1 MCTRTVMRQLCS
13 SPRGMHFSSAAS
25 QLHPDCG
32 GSVLSPADS
41 PALGCL
47 IRSARFLLFLIRF
60 MFQMLFYLSACTK
73 KSMKHCPISSLE
85 GSERFKTADIYEG
98 WRFNDES
105 SSTTEAKCVLHSSFG
120 RDNTADAGRCAFH
133 PEVGM
138 HSRAHVLIAFIV
150 PEQCS
155 QCIATG

>member
-1 MCTRTVMRQLCS
+1 
-13 SPRGMHFSSAAS
+13 
-25 QLHPDCG
+25 
-32 GSVLSPADS
+32 
-41 PALGCL
+41 
-47 IRSARFLLFLIRF
+47 
-60 MFQMLFYLSACTK
+60 
-73 KSMKHCPISSLE
+73 MKHCPISGLE

-105 SSTTEAKCVLHSSFG
+105 SSTTEAKCVLHSSSG

-138 HSRAHVLIAFIV
+138 HTRVHVSIAFIV

-155 QCIATG
+155 QCTATG